1 MSKEITSEY
10 ILNIIQSNYNKFKG
24 TNEAEL
30 QASDEIAELFND
42 SLSQIKLLKSELFE
56 LKKSLNNG

>member
-30 QASDEIAELFND
+30 QTSDEIAELFND
-42 SLSQIKLLKSELFE
+42 LLSKLKSLESELFE
-56 LKKSLNNG
+56 LKKV

>member
-1 MSKEITSEY
+1 MSKEVTSEY
-10 ILNIIQSNYNKFKG
+10 ILNIIRSNYNKFKG

-42 SLSQIKLLKSELFE
+42 LLFQIKSLESEIAE
-56 LKKSLNNG
+56 LKITNNG